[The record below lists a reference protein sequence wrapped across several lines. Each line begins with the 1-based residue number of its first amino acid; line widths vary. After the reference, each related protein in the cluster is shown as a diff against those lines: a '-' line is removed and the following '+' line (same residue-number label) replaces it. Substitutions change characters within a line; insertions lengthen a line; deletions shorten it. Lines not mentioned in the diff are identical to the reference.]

1 MRILTVRQPWAWAI
15 IHGGKDV
22 ENRVR
27 NIAGD
32 YRGPVAIHV
41 AMADAEGAPESVWLA
56 HADHYRLESDK
67 PRKEWSWKDTNR
79 GSIIGVVDL
88 TDVHS
93 ASVIDGCGRMD
104 HDCPEHGTCR
114 KHCSEWAFGP
124 HPDGG
129 WYTHLVLNNPRPLS
143 HPVPY
148 KGALGLR
155 QLDAETASLIELLV
169 RS

>member
-27 NIAGD
+27 NIAGS
-32 YRGPVAIHV
+32 YRGPVAIH
-41 AMADAEGAPESVWLA
+41 AAAASLATFDPGHAELWPFNRAKHHLGA
-56 HADHYRLESDK
+56 
-67 PRKEWSWKDTNR
+67 
-79 GSIIGVVDL
+79 IIGVVDL
-88 TDVHS
+88 VDVHS
-93 ASVIDGCGRMD
+93 ASVIGGCGRMD

-129 WYTHLVLNNPRPLS
+129 WFTHLVLANPRPLAE
-143 HPVPY
+143 PIPY
-148 KGALGLR
+148 RGALGLR
-155 QLDAETASLIELLV
+155 ELPADIAAQILEEV
-169 RS
+169 A